1 MDDFVDEN
9 DQIKG
14 VMWNF
19 RDIARAPTVKS
30 KNTLRKGLIYRSAA
44 FYRGV
49 NPSES
54 KPEIHQAQLAQ
65 MLKALDFLKNDM
77 EVKVIVDLRTS
88 VEKERDKYEVLVER
102 VYPTTNSFRVNDP
115 RRRRYH
121 LPLLTRTLMVRG
133 LFWPCERSVK
143 VKMLRNITEPN
154 MMKSIFVK
162 ESMNHIGL
170 AGLNKCILTHSGDQI
185 AKILRLCADEHN
197 YPLMFHCSSGKDRT
211 GLIAALI
218 LACCGIDFD
227 DIVLNYHLSDAC
239 LGPINEIV
247 VGENR
252 SSGLSADFDLCPPK
266 VMQETLKFI
275 IDTWGSVHA
284 YLESIGF
291 DWEDQLRLQSVLVVP
306 HVDNDLPK

>member
-1 MDDFVDEN
+1 MEFCDDHEH
-9 DQIKG
+9 IKG

-19 RDIARAPTVKS
+19 RDIARAPTLKS

-54 KPEIHQAQLAQ
+54 KPEVCQTKLEQ
-65 MLKALDFLKNDM
+65 MLKALDFMKNDM
-77 EVKVIVDLRTS
+77 EVKVIIDLRTGI
-88 VEKERDKYEVLVER
+88 EKDRDKYEGLVER
-102 VYPTTNSFRVNDP
+102 VYPTTSSYRVNDP

-121 LPLLTRTLMVRG
+121 MPLLTRSLMIRG

-154 MMKSIFVK
+154 VVKEIFVK
-162 ESMNHIGL
+162 ESMNNLGL
-170 AGLNKCILTHSGDQI
+170 IGLNKCILTHSGDQI
-185 AKILRLCADEHN
+185 AKILRICSDENN

-239 LGPINEIV
+239 LGPINDIV
-247 VGENR
+247 IAENR
-252 SSGLSADFDLCPPK
+252 SGGLSAAFDLCPPA
-266 VMQETLKFI
+266 VMEETLKFI
-275 IDTWGSVHA
+275 VDTWGSVHS

-291 DWEDQLRLQSVLVVP
+291 DWEDQLRLQNVLVVP
-306 HVDNDLPK
+306 HRDNDLPK